1 MFWCLEQLSIA
12 SKVLAVKFYIVFF
25 DVRFFVSI
33 LCLMCKCSVRC
44 VFSGRGRCLLR
55 RDMISCLLCFLIY
68 FFVLRC
74 CFSLLLQ
81 SFFWPRGVRLLL
93 FLRLVMGGQ
102 TYVVVAV
109 AWRSLLFSLTHSM
122 LHCCEILLSWKVG
135 AYPAGGRTF
144 GRLYPPGW
152 IVVVRLAF
160 SCVLSVCVRFFF
172 LLPLFLVLL
181 DSGPLFRGAACLDFC
196 VKPKGARPTHVWEH
210 VALNPRALL
219 LGCVLLCWWFCFLSL
234 FFLLSPPSL
243 GFA

>member
-1 MFWCLEQLSIA
+1 
-12 SKVLAVKFYIVFF
+12 
-25 DVRFFVSI
+25 
-33 LCLMCKCSVRC
+33 
-44 VFSGRGRCLLR
+44 
-55 RDMISCLLCFLIY
+55 
-68 FFVLRC
+68 
-74 CFSLLLQ
+74 
-81 SFFWPRGVRLLL
+81 
-93 FLRLVMGGQ
+93 
-102 TYVVVAV
+102 
-109 AWRSLLFSLTHSM
+109 M

-160 SCVLSVCVRFFF
+160 FVCAFCVCVRFFF

-219 LGCVLLCWWFCFLSL
+219 LGCVLLCW
-234 FFLLSPPSL
+234 
-243 GFA
+243 